1 MASDEPPQPSYAT
14 PNGCA
19 CPRTVR
25 VDGTVEGSGD
35 CLGCGVCMLF
45 AGLLD
50 REAQVWSAPSS
61 TAWGTVRSIFD
72 SCW

>member
-1 MASDEPPQPSYAT
+1 MTSDEPPRRRYAT
-14 PNGCA
+14 PNGRA

-25 VDGTVEGSGD
+25 TDGTVEGSGD

-50 REAQVWSAPSS
+50 REAQVWSAQSS
-61 TAWGTVRSIFD
+61 PAWGTVRSMPD
-72 SCW
+72 NCW